1 MHVSIVAPKIFH
13 PTTFPNPQPMLDP
26 WTPTMLYPCDSHSQV
41 TTPPSDPLLG
51 SSLQSPLELQVVDT
65 LPDGFTVGST
75 LGCWLLPVSPPD
87 SDSVDEVTLLG
98 LVTQSPCLVGSRWS
112 ASSVDDC
119 QLSVFPTSDSGNEL
133 ENVRLFLGVE
143 LLEIFVGTHLVVC

>member
-1 MHVSIVAPKIFH
+1 M
-13 PTTFPNPQPMLDP
+13 
-26 WTPTMLYPCDSHSQV
+26 
-41 TTPPSDPLLG
+41 
-51 SSLQSPLELQVVDT
+51 VDT

-87 SDSVDEVTLLG
+87 SDSVDEITLLG
-98 LVTQSPCLVGSRWS
+98 LVAQSPCLVGSRGS

-119 QLSVFPTSDSGNEL
+119 QLSVFPTSDSGDEL

-143 LLEIFVGTHLVVC
+143 LLEIFVGTHLVVYQYWLVDGSILSLLTVDCLSFDG